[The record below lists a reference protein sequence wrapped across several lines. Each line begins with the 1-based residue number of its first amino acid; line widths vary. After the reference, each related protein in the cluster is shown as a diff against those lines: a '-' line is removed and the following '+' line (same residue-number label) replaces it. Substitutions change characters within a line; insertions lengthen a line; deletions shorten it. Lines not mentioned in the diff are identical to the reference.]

1 MGIKHKGNLSELKA
15 KMREAKVRVDQA
27 IFRRLSKIGE
37 ELVNHARSIPADV
50 GYTDRTGN
58 LRSSTGYI
66 VAKDGEVVTAVFK
79 QVKGRR
85 TRNAEGTNAGLNH
98 ALSVMT
104 KFPGGWVLIMVA
116 GMDYALTVESRGR
129 DVLSGTEIIA
139 NKKIPIEVGKL
150 KDSINRMK
158 L

>member
-15 KMREAKVRVDQA
+15 KMSEAKVRVDQA

-66 VAKDGEVVTAVFK
+66 VAKDGQVITAMFK
-79 QVKGRR
+79 QVKSGKLK
-85 TRNAEGTNAGLNH
+85 AEGTNAGLNH

-116 GMDYALTVESRGR
+116 GMDYALAVESRGR
-129 DVLSGTEIIA
+129 DVLTGTEIIA

>member
-15 KMREAKVRVDQA
+15 KMSEAKARIDQA

-37 ELVNHARSIPADV
+37 ELVNHARSIPSDV

-66 VAKDGEVVTAVFK
+66 IARDGQVVTAMFK
-79 QVKGRR
+79 QVKRGKLK
-85 TRNAEGTNAGLNH
+85 AEGANTGLNH
-98 ALSVMT
+98 ALSVLT

-116 GMDYALTVESRGR
+116 GMDYALAVESRGR
-129 DVLSGTEIIA
+129 DVLTGTEMIA
-139 NKKIPIEVGKL
+139 NKKVPIEVGKL